1 MIIKNYAKIRK
12 TGDKYTAFYHIGKG
26 ASARNIELEL
36 EPEEVEKAL
45 IEPIESINLGRA
57 FWVFK
62 NYLLCINERYLEI
75 NGFLNDENILRI
87 KYFVLKKEKEFNK
100 ISKEVEAFERMAETE
115 TAKREKISDSVKL
128 FVWQRDE
135 GMCVKCG
142 TKEKLEFDHIIP
154 VVNGGSSTERN
165 IQILCEPCNRSKN
178 KNVV

>member
-1 MIIKNYAKIRK
+1 MAIRPNYQ
-12 TGDKYTAFYHIGKG
+12 
-26 ASARNIELEL
+26 
-36 EPEEVEKAL
+36 
-45 IEPIESINLGRA
+45 
-57 FWVFK
+57 
-62 NYLLCINERYLEI
+62 
-75 NGFLNDENILRI
+75 
-87 KYFVLKKEKEFNK
+87 KEKGFNK